1 MSGKALGT
9 PMFVYMQKSKRPEW
23 LTQSE
28 EGRGTGGTLRE
39 GEDQL
44 HRALQVTAR
53 TLAFILQRNEKPF
66 EESEQR
72 NDTI

>member
-1 MSGKALGT
+1 
-9 PMFVYMQKSKRPEW
+9 MFVYMQKSKRPEW

-28 EGRGTGGTLRE
+28 EGRGTGVTLRE

-44 HRALQVTAR
+44 YRALQVTAR
-53 TLAFILQRNEKPF
+53 TLAFNLQRNEKPF